1 VLYLFALATCLASL
15 LRLIAANRKVR
26 ALGVAAASL
35 VVILATAALQLAGP
49 SSRQQAR
56 AADLLT
62 DFNNHQDCAVSSM
75 VQLCAYRAYS
85 SWVRDWLAAVE
96 GVLEAVPSHELPDRI
111 RIRQLLEPLG
121 SVAPP
126 QISDRLVNRWQP
138 GGRDRAQDLLPETEL
153 YVGSTWR
160 RDDGRDAFALAIG
173 IANWSVG
180 LPPSRRA
187 LAPSVEFRSAV
198 LEVTR
203 PEDERAVRTLLAER
217 SYDACSALGQAR
229 AAIALWLAAGSLNE
243 TELFFAQAVESDPAD
258 GASLEGIDQGPYMTL
273 APAPLY
279 YVSGDPVLFGEREGL
294 YALDMLRSDQRQMRA
309 SIAERWDEFM
319 SPGFSSDMMAA
330 ELGLPRLPEDSDE
343 GAGEYSLAALGLV
356 PCP

>member
-1 VLYLFALATCLASL
+1 MLGTIWPTLAASIFGPAAIIALGLLGLQGQGGTSQIVWLTPWVPYERFETAPPELVYRPAAWHVLYLFALATCLASL

-160 RDDGRDAFALAIG
+160 RDDGRDAFALAT
-173 IANWSVG
+173 S
-180 LPPSRRA
+180 
-187 LAPSVEFRSAV
+187 
-198 LEVTR
+198 
-203 PEDERAVRTLLAER
+203 
-217 SYDACSALGQAR
+217 
-229 AAIALWLAAGSLNE
+229 
-243 TELFFAQAVESDPAD
+243 TES
-258 GASLEGIDQGPYMTL
+258 
-273 APAPLY
+273 
-279 YVSGDPVLFGEREGL
+279 
-294 YALDMLRSDQRQMRA
+294 
-309 SIAERWDEFM
+309 
-319 SPGFSSDMMAA
+319 
-330 ELGLPRLPEDSDE
+330 
-343 GAGEYSLAALGLV
+343 
-356 PCP
+356 